1 MIKMFL
7 LFFSLMWA
15 PIDANAGQP
24 SARALDPNFGSVSG
38 EVPPLPDTWVT
49 VKGPLLD
56 VHSDDSDRPTALRL
70 SRHAATAVP
79 RLAKEL
85 ALPVGARIHVV
96 LAHTQK
102 QFQDLQPGKTPTWAD
117 GTAWP
122 HRGWI
127 YLRRPEL
134 RGATT
139 ETLETVLDHEIVHV
153 LLGRAFGPQKVPRW
167 LQEGMAQLLAGE
179 YTAETTHTLAKGTL
193 GNSLLSLHELARGF
207 PKDPVRA
214 QLAYAQSADF
224 VAWIRNRHGKTAI
237 HTLIQELAAGED
249 FPVAIR
255 LATGQEVDDID
266 QAWRSRLQE
275 SPFQLS
281 PLFSEGVWWG
291 LGALLVP
298 LAWFAVRRRNK
309 VKISRWKREEVL
321 EDALYRAIDRN
332 FQMQEQANESK
343 DDTAEPPIWPIQ

>member
-1 MIKMFL
+1 MIQIFFL
-7 LFFSLMWA
+7 LFSLLWS
-15 PIDANAGQP
+15 PIEAHAGQP
-24 SARALDPNFGSVSG
+24 SARTLDPNFGSVSG
-38 EVPPLPDTWVT
+38 EVPPLPEDWITVT
-49 VKGPLLD
+49 APLLD
-56 VHSDDSDRPTALRL
+56 VHSDDADRPTALRL

-85 ALPVGARIHVV
+85 ALPVGARIHLV
-96 LAHTQK
+96 LAHTQD
-102 QFQDLQPGKTPTWAD
+102 QFQDLQPGRTPTWAD

-127 YLRRPEL
+127 FLRRPQL
-134 RGATT
+134 RGTTT
-139 ETLETVLDHEIVHV
+139 ETLETVLDHEIVHI
-153 LLGRAFGPQKVPRW
+153 LLGRAFGPQEVPRW

-179 YTAETTHTLAKGTL
+179 YTAETTNTLAKGTL
-193 GNSLLSLHELARGF
+193 GNSLLSLQELARGF
-207 PKDPVRA
+207 PKDPIRA

-224 VAWIRNRHGKTAI
+224 VAWIRNKHGKQAT

-255 LATGQEVDDID
+255 MATGQEVDAID
-266 QAWRSRLQE
+266 QAWRSRLQD

-332 FQMQEQANESK
+332 FQRKEEAGESM
-343 DDTAEPPIWPIQ
+343 DDTAESPIWPIQ

>member
-1 MIKMFL
+1 MIHFFILLCSL
-7 LFFSLMWA
+7 LFA
-15 PIDANAGQP
+15 PIDSHAGQP

-38 EVPPLPDTWVT
+38 ETPPFPEDWVT
-49 VKGPLLD
+49 VKAPLLD
-56 VHSDDSDRPTALRL
+56 VHSEDADRPTALRL

-85 ALPVGARIHVV
+85 ALPVGPRIHVV

-102 QFQDLQPGKTPTWAD
+102 QFQELQPGRTPTWAD

-153 LLGRAFGPQKVPRW
+153 LLGRAFGPQEVPRW

-179 YTAETTHTLAKGTL
+179 YTAETTNTLAKGTL

-224 VAWIRNRHGKTAI
+224 VAWIRNQHGKKATHI
-237 HTLIQELAAGED
+237 LIQELAAGEN

-255 LATGQEVDDID
+255 MATGQEVDDID
-266 QAWRSRLQE
+266 KAWRTRLQD

-309 VKISRWKREEVL
+309 VKLTRWKREEVL

-332 FQMQEQANESK
+332 FKMQEEATDIK
-343 DDTAEPPIWPIQ
+343 DDTAESPIWPIQ